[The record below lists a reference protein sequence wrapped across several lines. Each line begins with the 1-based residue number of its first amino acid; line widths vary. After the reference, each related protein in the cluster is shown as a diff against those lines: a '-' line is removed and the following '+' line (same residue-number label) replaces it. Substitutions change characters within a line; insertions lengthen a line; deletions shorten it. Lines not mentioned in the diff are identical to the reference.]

1 MNRREFQPF
10 FYIASAAAGPE
21 LHFHSQ
27 DFREALLI
35 HPDAGQQ
42 SHARNTRAPADLQV
56 GGIQVEV
63 GVFLP
68 LQRAL
73 SPLLLLLFE
82 PAGNAALRASLPTLS
97 KIKQLL
103 VRKAG
108 PRVREAL
115 VETIGRALAAI
126 TLEDAASWFAH
137 AGYGSQDQH
146 L

>member
-1 MNRREFQPF
+1 
-10 FYIASAAAGPE
+10 
-21 LHFHSQ
+21 
-27 DFREALLI
+27 
-35 HPDAGQQ
+35 
-42 SHARNTRAPADLQV
+42 
-56 GGIQVEV
+56 
-63 GVFLP
+63 
-68 LQRAL
+68 
-73 SPLLLLLFE
+73 LLLFE